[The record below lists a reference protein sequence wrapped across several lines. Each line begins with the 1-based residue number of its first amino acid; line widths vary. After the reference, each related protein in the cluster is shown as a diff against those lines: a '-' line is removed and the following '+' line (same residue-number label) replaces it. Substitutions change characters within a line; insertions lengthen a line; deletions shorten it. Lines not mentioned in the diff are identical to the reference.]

1 MPDYMVGIDIGSYK
15 ISATLSNENER
26 GEFQILHSICKPS
39 NGVCKGIVTDIN
51 SLAVV
56 IKECLNE
63 LSQISNINFKD
74 VSVGIGTYRSRV
86 ITKKGVLYI
95 NNTNNVI
102 TKEHINNIIQD
113 VSQVELTEDECLVEC
128 IVNSFYTEEQG
139 FMDNPINLK
148 TEKLEINA
156 DIVISN
162 KEQINAIKDAIIIAG
177 YNVKNFTLRINSLK
191 KMFLGEKTV
200 SSKVLLVDVGGEK
213 TEVAFYRYNELVAL
227 SYLPLGGDN
236 ISKDISICASLPKIE
251 AENIKKIYGS
261 SFIKKK
267 NELESFKASS
277 CEIDNKLFYDI
288 VMARIEEIIN
298 FIYEDIK
305 NTGFFDEIN
314 SIILIGDGIN
324 YFEGVKE
331 LVEEKI
337 NKKAIIITKYDLDL
351 QNSSIISSIG
361 IVKDV
366 YDKVK
371 LLCNEPVFFDK
382 RISNNHQ
389 TEDNTIKKKKTY
401 FTKIKGF
408 LEDIF

>member
-1 MPDYMVGIDIGSYK
+1 MPDYMVGIDIGSHK
-15 ISATLSNENER
+15 ISATLSSENER
-26 GEFQILHSICKPS
+26 GEFQVLHSIYKPS
-39 NGVCKGIVTDIN
+39 NGVSKGTVTDIN

-63 LSQISNINFKD
+63 LAQISNVNLKD

-95 NNTNNVI
+95 NNSNNVI

-128 IVNSFYTEEQG
+128 IINNFYTEEHG
-139 FMDNPINLK
+139 YIDNPVNLK
-148 TEKLEINA
+148 AEKLEINV
-156 DIVISN
+156 DIIISN
-162 KEQINAIKDAIIIAG
+162 KEQINSIKDAIIMAG

-191 KMFLGEKTV
+191 KMFLGEKTA

-213 TEVAFYRYNELVAL
+213 TEVAFYKYNELVAL

-236 ISKDISICASLPKIE
+236 ISKDISICASVPKIE

-261 SFIKKK
+261 SFISKK
-267 NELESFKASS
+267 NELESFKAGIY
-277 CEIDNKLFYDI
+277 EIDNKLFYDI

-305 NTGFFDEIN
+305 NTSFFNEIN

-337 NKKAIIITKYDLDL
+337 NKKAIVITKYDLNL

-371 LLCNEPVFFDK
+371 LLCDEPVFFDK

-389 TEDNTIKKKKTY
+389 KEDNTIKKKKTY

>member
-1 MPDYMVGIDIGSYK
+1 M
-15 ISATLSNENER
+15 
-26 GEFQILHSICKPS
+26 
-39 NGVCKGIVTDIN
+39 
-51 SLAVV
+51 
-56 IKECLNE
+56 
-63 LSQISNINFKD
+63 
-74 VSVGIGTYRSRV
+74 
-86 ITKKGVLYI
+86 
-95 NNTNNVI
+95 
-102 TKEHINNIIQD
+102 
-113 VSQVELTEDECLVEC
+113 
-128 IVNSFYTEEQG
+128 
-139 FMDNPINLK
+139 
-148 TEKLEINA
+148 
-156 DIVISN
+156 
-162 KEQINAIKDAIIIAG
+162 
-177 YNVKNFTLRINSLK
+177 
-191 KMFLGEKTV
+191 
-200 SSKVLLVDVGGEK
+200 
-213 TEVAFYRYNELVAL
+213 AL

-261 SFIKKK
+261 SFIRKK
-267 NELESFKASS
+267 NELESFKFGSY
-277 CEIDNKLFYDI
+277 EIDNKLFYDI

-305 NTGFFDEIN
+305 NTGFFNEIN

-331 LVEEKI
+331 LVEEKT

-371 LLCNEPVFFDK
+371 LLCNEPAFSDK

-389 TEDNTIKKKKTY
+389 SEDNTIKKKKTY